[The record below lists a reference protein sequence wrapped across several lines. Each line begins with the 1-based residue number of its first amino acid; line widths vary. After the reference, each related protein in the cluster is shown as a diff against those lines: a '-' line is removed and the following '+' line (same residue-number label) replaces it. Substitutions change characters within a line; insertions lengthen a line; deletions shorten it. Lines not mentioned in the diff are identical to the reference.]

1 MGIKRLTFRKGENMT
16 TEEKRS
22 RMTAMCRIGSKAPYN
37 DCKQCE
43 IYKSCRKSGHPPAYM
58 SAETVEMVFNDA
70 VERGIFRDEFTVD
83 EMREKLVRICSTI
96 SPGDCSSDVC
106 PISESCDAC
115 STHSPMKAT
124 DDEIKA
130 IFADLIR
137 RGGFKEE

>member
-1 MGIKRLTFRKGENMT
+1 MT

-22 RMTAMCRIGSKAPYN
+22 RMTAMCSSSQNGCDRCRLRS
-37 DCKQCE
+37 
-43 IYKSCRKSGHPPAYM
+43 SCRKTGHPPAYM

-70 VERGIFRDEFTVD
+70 VERGIFRDELTVD

-96 SPGDCSSDVC
+96 DSDDCYGGVCYDGVC
-106 PISESCDAC
+106 PIGESCDAC
-115 STHSPMKAT
+115 SNHSPMKAT
-124 DDEIKA
+124 DEEIKA